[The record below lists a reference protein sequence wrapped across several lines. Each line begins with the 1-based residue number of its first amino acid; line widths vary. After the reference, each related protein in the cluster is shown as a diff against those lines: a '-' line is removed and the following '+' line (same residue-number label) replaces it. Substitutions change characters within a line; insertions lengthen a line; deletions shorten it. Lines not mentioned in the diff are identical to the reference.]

1 MPRTGPRTPR
11 GSDAARLNGLTHG
24 LASAELLIPGES
36 RQDWCLLADAVVRS
50 LQPEPGIEAILA
62 ARVAELL
69 WRIRRVAR
77 AEAQCVAVDHL
88 GDERAALRREWMDR
102 NRRRLAQPGVQEPA
116 ASADGAG
123 APRPDPLALLAATAD
138 DAPVSGFYAPALA
151 AAARF
156 PGPLPP
162 HVIPDAEYGDHI
174 IRYEAH
180 LSRQLYAA
188 LNQLEAIQAR
198 RGGHPAPLARL
209 QVSGLP
215 RT

>member
-11 GSDAARLNGLTHG
+11 GRDAARLNGLTHG
-24 LASAELLIPGES
+24 LASAELLTPGES
-36 RQDWCLLADAVVRS
+36 RQDWCLLVDAVVRS

-77 AEAQCVAVDHL
+77 AEAGCVAVNHL
-88 GDERAALRREWMDR
+88 GDERAALRRGWMED
-102 NRRRLAQPGVQEPA
+102 NRRRLAQSGAHDP
-116 ASADGAG
+116 SSRADGAD
-123 APRPDPLALLAATAD
+123 ALRPDPPALLAAADD

-156 PGPLPP
+156 PDPLPP
-162 HVIPDAEYGDHI
+162 HVIPDAEYGGHI

-198 RGGHPAPLARL
+198 RSGHPAPLARL